1 MDVAVAAVGVVS
13 AAGALHD
20 LKAYTV
26 ECCHGAV
33 WRSDCYQ
40 KCYYSA
46 AEEDKFAYVAAVA
59 ESWTDSTVAASYC
72 LVAVP

>member
-1 MDVAVAAVGVVS
+1 MKRRSFACSSTSVHYKYSYYSAMDIAVAAVGVVS

-33 WRSDCYQ
+33 
-40 KCYYSA
+40 
-46 AEEDKFAYVAAVA
+46 
-59 ESWTDSTVAASYC
+59 
-72 LVAVP
+72 